1 MKRYDLDGNR
11 ITGLASFFEVFAEMV
26 NGPGGYFGQNMTGW
40 NDCLYGGYGMEY
52 PCEIF
57 WNNSEQSRKYLDKQC
72 RLEYLMGEIKRWDDE
87 EMLDN
92 LNKAIQSALDT
103 NSPTMM
109 DWIVETL
116 IAVPNGSPDKL
127 ALTLHLR

>member
-1 MKRYDLDGNR
+1 MD
-11 ITGLASFFEVFAEMV
+11 
-26 NGPGGYFGQNMTGW
+26 
-40 NDCLYGGYGMEY
+40 
-52 PCEIF
+52 
-57 WNNSEQSRKYLDKQC
+57 
-72 RLEYLMGEIKRWDDE
+72 EIKRWDDE

-109 DWIVETL
+109 DCIVETHL
-116 IAVPNGSPDKL
+116 AVPNGSPDKL

>member
-26 NGPGGYFGQNMTGW
+26 NGNGGYFGRTLIAW

-57 WNNSEQSRKYLDKQC
+57 WNDSEQSRKYLDRQC
-72 RLEYLMGEIKRWDDE
+72 RLEYLMGELKRWDDE
-87 EMLDN
+87 EMLN
-92 LNKAIQSALDT
+92 SLNKAIQSSLDPD
-103 NSPTMM
+103 SPTMM
-109 DWIVETL
+109 DLIVETL
-116 IAVPNGSPDKL
+116 LGVPNGSPNKFD
-127 ALTLHLR
+127 LTLHLR